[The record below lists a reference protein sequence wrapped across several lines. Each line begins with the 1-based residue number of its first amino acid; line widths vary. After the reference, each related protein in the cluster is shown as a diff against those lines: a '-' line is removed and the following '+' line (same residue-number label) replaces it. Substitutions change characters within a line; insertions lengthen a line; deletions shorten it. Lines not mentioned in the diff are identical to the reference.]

1 MFQCLLPVKDESNI
15 VHRVQINQLEENKT
29 IVMGKNYE
37 QETDKEKPDQS
48 AYSKVLTSLIIRE
61 VPINI
66 TVQFHIQRMGKP

>member
-1 MFQCLLPVKDESNI
+1 
-15 VHRVQINQLEENKT
+15 
-29 IVMGKNYE
+29 MGKNYE